1 VVGNDKVWVC
11 SNREKEEIEEEPALS
26 WGNAHHQPG
35 CGPAVTVVLK
45 IREVIHNTQY
55 KEQRP
60 ATLNWSRKS
69 SQTVSQGQ
77 NEEGRSANISK

>member
-1 VVGNDKVWVC
+1 MC
-11 SNREKEEIEEEPALS
+11 SSREKEEKEEEPALS
-26 WGNAHHQPG
+26 WGNEHRQPGCG

-45 IREVIHNTQY
+45 GREVIHNTQN

-60 ATLNWSRKS
+60 VTLHWSRKS
-69 SQTVSQGQ
+69 SQTVSQGH

>member
-1 VVGNDKVWVC
+1 MWVC
-11 SNREKEEIEEEPALS
+11 ANREKEEIEEEPVLS
-26 WGNAHHQPG
+26 WGNAHRQPGCG

-45 IREVIHNTQY
+45 AREVIPKTQY

-60 ATLNWSRKS
+60 ATLDRSRKS
-69 SQTVSQGQ
+69 SQTVSHGQ